1 MQSAF
6 YPPLPLGERVHFVG
20 IDRSRG
26 ILTRPVYRRESP
38 LVCMEEDGAGR
49 LIRFL
54 FHQSGLD
61 ASYYRPE
68 ALARRLPACLRALG
82 ASTVE
87 DGWLRISQNPERIHA
102 ALDALLLGVTRFFR
116 DHEVFVHL
124 EERVLPELLRRQ
136 GRLRVWSAACST
148 GEELYSVGLLLE
160 AAAELDRV
168 ELVGTDCRESAL
180 ITAERGIYSNH
191 SPERPGSGERRWTDS
206 MPLAEMSPVL
216 RSRVRWRRSDL
227 LTGAEVGP
235 WDLILWRNMAI
246 YLSAEAASKVW
257 DQLWRELRPG
267 GVLVSGKAE
276 QPPADRGF
284 VRLALCIY
292 QKPLLNPHAS

>member
-6 YPPLPLGERVHFVG
+6 HPPLSFGDRVHFVG
-20 IDRSRG
+20 IGRIRG
-26 ILTRPVYRRESP
+26 IPTRPVYRRDSP
-38 LVCMEEDGAGR
+38 PMRLEEDGADR
-49 LIRFL
+49 LIHFL

-61 ASYYRPE
+61 AAHYRPE

-82 ASTVE
+82 AATVG
-87 DGWLRISQNPERIHA
+87 DGWLRVSQNPERIRA

-124 EERVLPELLRRQ
+124 EERVLPELLRRR
-136 GRLRVWSAACST
+136 GPLRVWSAACST

-160 AAAELDRV
+160 AAGELERV
-168 ELVGTDCRESAL
+168 ELLGTDCRESAL
-180 ITAERGIYSNH
+180 LAAERGIYLNQ
-191 SPERPGSGERRWTDS
+191 PTERPGSDGRRWADS
-206 MPLAEMSPVL
+206 MPLAEMSGAL
-216 RSRVRWRRSDL
+216 RSRARWRRSDL
-227 LTGAEVGP
+227 LTGAEAGP

-246 YLSAEAASKVW
+246 YLSTGVAGKIW

-276 QPPADRGF
+276 QPPADQGF
-284 VRLALCIY
+284 VRLAPSIY